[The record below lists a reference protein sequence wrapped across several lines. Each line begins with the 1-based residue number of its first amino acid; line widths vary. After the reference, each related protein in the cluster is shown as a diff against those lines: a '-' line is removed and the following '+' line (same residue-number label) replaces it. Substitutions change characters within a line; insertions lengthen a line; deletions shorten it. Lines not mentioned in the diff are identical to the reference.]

1 MIRLNQLITRL
12 LIIAL
17 IALAAW
23 MGRAHLGKKALVYH
37 LQSYVGARVDAKQL
51 SLNRSEA
58 SVFLNQVEVADP
70 QHEMKNLLQFE
81 AASLKLD
88 FDELKNRRIVIEDG
102 RLSQIKFSAPR
113 TTSGKLELGVFDPAI
128 RFSQIDATEKPSAGV
143 PGRGVPAGS
152 YSLAQRWRDSLTVDV
167 SQSDVRVAQS
177 FEIEPLVNQKS
188 EQWAA
193 RFKEPIERIGQV
205 ESSLSMVE
213 EVLSKPVDYLN
224 PLRSGDKLTAA
235 IEAIE
240 TSLKSLERV
249 GMLVAEFELQSQ
261 KDVYELSQVQMRDQ
275 QLLTAGNDRQKFDAN
290 LINQLLVGEIEKQLV
305 ANGLDWFQQFRN
317 SLPDPATD
325 FRPLKRGRDLHFGNP
340 SGPPKVEI
348 RKLQIDGAA
357 EFANSHFNFAGTI
370 ENLCDEPRLSLH
382 PIKFKLR
389 AQGDPQVVVSGTLDR
404 TAGKQHDTVQFS
416 GIGIPQPAY
425 TLGNEDSMLISM
437 TDSSNLHV
445 DATLNVG
452 AGEKLSGTMTFK
464 FDNVML
470 HADSVHPVAG
480 GTDTAARLNESVSA
494 IRTFEVT
501 TSLGGTMARP
511 TTTLASDLGPQV
523 ALALE
528 TLLQESQ
535 QLALR
540 KRETLLKRTVDG
552 ELAQLKQNV
561 TQGISDLNESW
572 RANYSRL
579 NRLKKRLS
587 MAQGPS
593 RDRPNKLR

>member
-23 MGRAHLGKKALVYH
+23 MGRAHLGKQALVYH

-51 SLNRSEA
+51 SLNHSEA

-70 QHEMKNLLQFE
+70 KREMKNLLQFE

-88 FDELKNRRIVIEDG
+88 FNELKNRRIVIENG

-113 TTSGKLELGVFDPAI
+113 TTSGKLELGIFDPAM
-128 RFSQIDATEKPSAGV
+128 RVSLLDEREKQAAGIPTQSVPSK
-143 PGRGVPAGS
+143 S

-167 SQSDVRVAQS
+167 SDRDGRVAQT
-177 FEIEPLVNQKS
+177 FEIEPMVNQKS
-188 EQWAA
+188 EQWVA
-193 RFKEPIERIGQV
+193 RFQEPVERISKV
-205 ESSLSMVE
+205 ESALSNVE
-213 EVLSKPVDYLN
+213 EFLSKPVDDLN
-224 PLRSGDKLTAA
+224 PLRNRDKLTAA
-235 IEAIE
+235 IEAIN
-240 TSLKSLERV
+240 TSLRSLERV
-249 GMLVAEFELQSQ
+249 GLLIAEFESQSQ
-261 KDVYELSQVQMRDQ
+261 KDIYELSQVQMRDQ
-275 QLLTAGNDRQKFDAN
+275 QLLAAGNGQQKFDPA
-290 LINQLLVGEIEKQLV
+290 LINQLLVGEIERQLV
-305 ANGLDWFQQFRN
+305 AGGLDWFQQFRN
-317 SLPDPATD
+317 SLPDPAID
-325 FRPLKRGRDLHFGNP
+325 FRPIKRGRDLHFGK
-340 SGPPKVEI
+340 SAGKPKVEI

-370 ENLCDEPRLSLH
+370 ENLCDEPRLGLN

-404 TAGKQHDTVQFS
+404 TAGKQHDTIQFS

-425 TLGNEDSMLISM
+425 TLGNADSILISM
-437 TDSSNLHV
+437 TDSSDLHV

-470 HADSVHPVAG
+470 HADSVHQIAG

-494 IRTFEVT
+494 IRSFQVT
-501 TSLGGTMARP
+501 TSLGGTIARP
-511 TTTLASDLGPQV
+511 TTILASDLGPQV
-523 ALALE
+523 AAALE
-528 TLLQESQ
+528 TVIHDSQLL
-535 QLALR
+535 AMR
-540 KRETLLKRTVDG
+540 KKETLLKRTVDG
-552 ELAQLKQNV
+552 ELAQLKQDV

-579 NRLKKRLS
+579 NRLKEQLS
-587 MAQGPS
+587 MAQRPGKG
-593 RDRPNKLR
+593 RPNKLR

>member
-1 MIRLNQLITRL
+1 

-23 MGRAHLGKKALVYH
+23 MGRAHLGKQALVYH

-51 SLNRSEA
+51 SLNHSEA

-70 QHEMKNLLQFE
+70 KREMKNLLQFE

-88 FDELKNRRIVIEDG
+88 FNELKNRRIVIENG

-113 TTSGKLELGVFDPAI
+113 TTSGKLELGIFDPAM
-128 RFSQIDATEKPSAGV
+128 RVSLLDEREKQAAGIPTQSVPSK
-143 PGRGVPAGS
+143 S

-167 SQSDVRVAQS
+167 SDRDGRVAQT
-177 FEIEPLVNQKS
+177 FEIEPMVNQKS
-188 EQWAA
+188 EQWVA
-193 RFKEPIERIGQV
+193 RFQEPVERISKV
-205 ESSLSMVE
+205 ESALSNVE
-213 EVLSKPVDYLN
+213 EFLSKPVDDLN
-224 PLRSGDKLTAA
+224 PLRNRDKLTAA
-235 IEAIE
+235 IEAIN
-240 TSLKSLERV
+240 TSLRSLERV
-249 GMLVAEFELQSQ
+249 GLLIAEFESQSQ
-261 KDVYELSQVQMRDQ
+261 KDIYELSQVQMRDQ
-275 QLLTAGNDRQKFDAN
+275 QLLAAGNGQQKFDPA
-290 LINQLLVGEIEKQLV
+290 LINQLLVGEIERQLV
-305 ANGLDWFQQFRN
+305 AGGLDWFQQFRN
-317 SLPDPATD
+317 SLPDPAID
-325 FRPLKRGRDLHFGNP
+325 FRPIKRGRDLHFGK
-340 SGPPKVEI
+340 SAGKPKVEI

-370 ENLCDEPRLSLH
+370 ENLCDEPRLGLN

-404 TAGKQHDTVQFS
+404 TAGKQHDTIQFS

-425 TLGNEDSMLISM
+425 TLGNADSILISM
-437 TDSSNLHV
+437 TDSSDLHV

-470 HADSVHPVAG
+470 HADSVHQIAG

-494 IRTFEVT
+494 IRSFQVT
-501 TSLGGTMARP
+501 TSLGGTIARP
-511 TTTLASDLGPQV
+511 TTILASDLGPQV
-523 ALALE
+523 AAALE
-528 TLLQESQ
+528 TVIHDSQLL
-535 QLALR
+535 AMR
-540 KRETLLKRTVDG
+540 KKETLLKRTVDG
-552 ELAQLKQNV
+552 ELAQLKQDV

-579 NRLKKRLS
+579 NRLKEQLS
-587 MAQGPS
+587 MAQRPGKG
-593 RDRPNKLR
+593 RPNKLR